1 MLGDRRE
8 TKPGRNAKEKMGN
21 QISLIWFK
29 KTREKWSFICLDKL
43 MGNKVKQFFRI
54 YNHNEQKIHFF
65 KFS

>member
-29 KTREKWSFICLDKL
+29 KSER
-43 MGNKVKQFFRI
+43 
-54 YNHNEQKIHFF
+54 NEVL
-65 KFS
+65 SV

>member
-1 MLGDRRE
+1 
-8 TKPGRNAKEKMGN
+8 MGN